1 MRPNHTLKKR
11 FIKLQMSWQFR
22 RSRALRRG
30 VGNGYCFCVGYRHQG
45 GYGFGAEE
53 NLAGYEILA
62 SARTEHRQRA
72 MYDGQV
78 HDVEEV
84 AQAVKEVKNSLEQK
98 TGMTLDKVA
107 VAAAGRALKTESASA
122 VREETYIMH
131 WRQEDILALEMEAV
145 QEARKKIE
153 TMIDPAKESA
163 YYCAGY
169 STVSQSVE
177 DEQLSRISGQRG
189 KKIGVEVIAT
199 FLPRTVVD
207 GLLSVLEKV
216 GLKMQSLTLEPIAA
230 GQAAIPQDMRRMN
243 LALVD
248 IGAGTSDIALTNE
261 GTFFSFGMVPMAGDE
276 ITEAICTHYL
286 LDFQEGEDVKRRLS
300 TDTEFIFSNF
310 FGQETISNKEDI
322 EELIQ
327 PCVHELAK
335 KSARKFWI

>member
-1 MRPNHTLKKR
+1 
-11 FIKLQMSWQFR
+11 
-22 RSRALRRG
+22 
-30 VGNGYCFCVGYRHQG
+30 
-45 GYGFGAEE
+45 
-53 NLAGYEILA
+53 
-62 SARTEHRQRA
+62 
-72 MYDGQV
+72 
-78 HDVEEV
+78 
-84 AQAVKEVKNSLEQK
+84 
-98 TGMTLDKVA
+98 
-107 VAAAGRALKTESASA
+107 
-122 VREETYIMH
+122 
-131 WRQEDILALEMEAV
+131 
-145 QEARKKIE
+145 
-153 TMIDPAKESA
+153 MIDPAKESA